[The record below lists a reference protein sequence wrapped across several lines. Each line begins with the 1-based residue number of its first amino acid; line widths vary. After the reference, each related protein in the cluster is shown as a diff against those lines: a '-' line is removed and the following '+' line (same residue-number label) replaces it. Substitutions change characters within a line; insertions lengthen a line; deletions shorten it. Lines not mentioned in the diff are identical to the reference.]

1 MKVTKLSNIGYMPV
15 VESISRKFALRK
27 EKVGNKL
34 YRNGTKMVKMSSGFM
49 GGAVRKARVNDQLIN
64 VNYFWMRKN
73 ARTSPLSNRERE
85 IRQNFT
91 ICRASAYATY
101 HNLAN
106 TTKIQADFFGQTLAG
121 GYVGVRRRAGI
132 WAGDYTTIEGW
143 IFAIRMAQIGQ
154 GESITAETD
163 TWFKD

>member
-1 MKVTKLSNIGYMPV
+1 MNVTKLSNIGYMPV

-27 EKVGNKL
+27 EKVGEKL
-34 YRNGTKMVKMSSGFM
+34 YRNGTKKVKMASGFM
-49 GGAVRKARVNDQLIN
+49 GGAVRKVRVHDQLIN

-91 ICRASAYATY
+91 ISRASAYATF

-106 TTKIQADFFGQTLAG
+106 INKIQADFYGQTLAG
-121 GYVGVRRRAGI
+121 GYVGVRTRAGI

-154 GESITAETD
+154 GEKITAETD
-163 TWFKD
+163 TWFN